1 MSWLPGGLH
10 MIAASNEIQLTEPP
24 DSKVLARCIGELPAL
39 PLALMVAVQ
48 ALSSDDLPASAC
60 VDAVERDQ
68 SLAVRLLRLANSAF
82 YGARGH
88 VASVEDAVGMLGLRT
103 VASVVAAVSMRSTL
117 ALVPCNGFCFE
128 TYWRHAL
135 TTAILARELARQAVL
150 DPGEAF
156 LAGLLHDVGQLLLVV
171 AHADWAERALQ
182 MSHDEQIDLC
192 EAERRL
198 IGVGHDEVGAEVMRH
213 WHFPERLVDAV
224 AAHHVPL
231 PASPGDRMSLSALVH
246 LADLLAHHMDAE
258 DGVPFSVGER
268 PDWDSLCVDEAFLS
282 SLLERTKNE
291 LSVFE
296 SA

>member
-1 MSWLPGGLH
+1 
-10 MIAASNEIQLTEPP
+10 MITVSTEPLQVEPP
-24 DSKVLARCIGELPAL
+24 DSKALARCIGELPAL
-39 PLALMVAVQ
+39 PLALMVAIQ

-68 SLAVRLLRLANSAF
+68 SLATRLLRLANSAF
-82 YGARGH
+82 YGARGQ

-117 ALVPCNGFCFE
+117 ALVQCNGFRFE

-135 TTAILARELARQAVL
+135 TTAVIARELARPATL

-171 AHADWAERALQ
+171 AHADWAERAFQL
-182 MSHDEQIDLC
+182 SRDEQIDLC
-192 EAERRL
+192 EAERIL

-213 WHFPERLVDAV
+213 WHFPERLVNAV
-224 AAHHVPL
+224 AAHHAPL
-231 PASPGDRMSLSALVH
+231 SAEPGDRLSLSALVRMS
-246 LADLLAHHMDAE
+246 DLLAHHIEADNSEPVDVAAL
-258 DGVPFSVGER
+258 DGWE
-268 PDWDSLCVDEAFLS
+268 SLCLDETFLS
-282 SLLERTKNE
+282 ALLDRTQRE

>member
-1 MSWLPGGLH
+1 MTSD
-10 MIAASNEIQLTEPP
+10 ASDTVLIEMP
-24 DSKVLARCIGELPAL
+24 DSEALARCIGELPAL
-39 PLALMVAVQ
+39 PLALTVAVQ

-68 SLAVRLLRLANSAF
+68 ALATRLLRLANSAF
-82 YGARGH
+82 YGARGQ

-117 ALVPCNGFCFE
+117 SLVQCHGFRFE

-135 TTAILARELARQAVL
+135 TTAVLARELARPATL

-171 AHADWAERALQ
+171 AHAEWAERALQ
-182 MSHDEQIDLC
+182 MSREEQIDLC
-192 EAERRL
+192 EAERGL

-213 WHFPERLVDAV
+213 WHFPERLVEAV
-224 AAHHVPL
+224 AAHHSPS
-231 PASPGDRMSLSALVH
+231 PAPPGDRLSLSALVR
-246 LADLLAHHMDAE
+246 LSDQLAHHIEADGGAAVSLETLDGWE
-258 DGVPFSVGER
+258 DLG
-268 PDWDSLCVDEAFLS
+268 LDESFLS
-282 SLLERTKNE
+282 ALLERTQRE
-291 LSVFE
+291 ISVFE

>member
-1 MSWLPGGLH
+1 
-10 MIAASNEIQLTEPP
+10 MITVSTEPLQLEPP
-24 DSKVLARCIGELPAL
+24 DSKALARCIGELPAL
-39 PLALMVAVQ
+39 PLALMVAIR

-68 SLAVRLLRLANSAF
+68 SLAMCLLRLANSAF
-82 YGARGH
+82 YGARGQ

-117 ALVPCNGFCFE
+117 ALVQCNGFRFE

-135 TTAILARELARQAVL
+135 TTAVIARELARPATL

-171 AHADWAERALQ
+171 AHADWAERAFQL
-182 MSHDEQIDLC
+182 SRDEQIDLC
-192 EAERRL
+192 EAERIL

-213 WHFPERLVDAV
+213 WHFPERLVNAV
-224 AAHHVPL
+224 AAHHAPL
-231 PASPGDRMSLSALVH
+231 SAEPGDRLSLSALVRMS
-246 LADLLAHHMDAE
+246 DLLAHHIEADNSEPVDVAAL
-258 DGVPFSVGER
+258 DGWE
-268 PDWDSLCVDEAFLS
+268 SLCQDETFLS
-282 SLLERTKNE
+282 ALLERTQQE

>member
-1 MSWLPGGLH
+1 MNSE
-10 MIAASNEIQLTEPP
+10 ASAPVLTEAP
-24 DSKVLARCIGELPAL
+24 DSEALARCIGELPAL

-68 SLAVRLLRLANSAF
+68 ALATRLLRLANSAF
-82 YGARGH
+82 YGARGQ

-117 ALVPCNGFCFE
+117 SLVQCQGFRFE
-128 TYWRHAL
+128 IYWRHAL
-135 TTAILARELARQAVL
+135 TTAVLARELARPATL

-182 MSHDEQIDLC
+182 LSREEQIDLC
-192 EAERRL
+192 EAERGL

-213 WHFPERLVDAV
+213 WHFPERLVEAV
-224 AAHHVPL
+224 AAHHSPL
-231 PASPGDRMSLSALVH
+231 PPPPGDRMSLSALVR
-246 LADLLAHHMDAE
+246 LADQLAHHIETEGGTAVCPE
-258 DGVPFSVGER
+258 ALDGWEN
-268 PDWDSLCVDEAFLS
+268 LCLDESFLPN
-282 SLLERTKNE
+282 LLERTQRE
-291 LSVFE
+291 ISVFE